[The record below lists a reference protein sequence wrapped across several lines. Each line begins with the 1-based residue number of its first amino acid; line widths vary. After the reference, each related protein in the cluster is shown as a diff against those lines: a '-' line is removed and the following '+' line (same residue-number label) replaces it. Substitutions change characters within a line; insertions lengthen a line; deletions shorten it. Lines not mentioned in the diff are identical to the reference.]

1 MTGEAVRK
9 HRVSAT
15 NNGTFAISEDAMII
29 TRSLFH
35 PRGTPRPRLAAL
47 AAGALILLSTA
58 PAALAQQTYKM
69 PDEAAAALVDAARA
83 DDQKAE
89 LVVLGPDGEDIISS
103 GDQVSDNAIR
113 ERFLKS
119 YDAKHQIAMKGDN
132 KAVLVIGDND
142 YPFPIPFVRKAG
154 KWSFDTEEGRRE
166 ILYRRIGHNEL
177 NAIQVCLAYVDAQD
191 EYADKDRTGA
201 GAGVYAERFISNPGK
216 KDGLYWP
223 TSAGEEESPL
233 GELFAKAS
241 KQGYKAG
248 EGRSP
253 EGRSPYHG
261 YYYKILTKQG
271 AHAPGGAANYVVN
284 GKMIG
289 GFGLVAYPAEYRNSG
304 VMTFIVNHS
313 GTVFQKD
320 LGPDTDDLAE
330 KVTSFDP
337 DSAWKKVEV
346 TEPAK

>member
-1 MTGEAVRK
+1 
-9 HRVSAT
+9 
-15 NNGTFAISEDAMII
+15 MIT
-29 TRSLFH
+29 TRALSRRRHTL
-35 PRGTPRPRLAAL
+35 RPRLAAL
-47 AAGALILLSTA
+47 AAGALMLFSTA
-58 PAALAQQTYKM
+58 HAVLAQQTYKT
-69 PDEAAAALVDAARA
+69 PEDAAAALVAAARA

-89 LVVLGPDGEDIISS
+89 LAVLGPDGEDIISS
-103 GDQVSDNAIR
+103 GDQVSDNAVR

-119 YDAKHQIAMKGDN
+119 YDAKHQIAMKGDSS
-132 KAVLVIGDND
+132 AVLVIGDND
-142 YPFPIPFVRKAG
+142 YPFPIPLIRRAG

-177 NAIQVCLAYVDAQD
+177 NTIQVCLAYVDAQD

-201 GAGVYAERFISNPGK
+201 GPGVYAERFISNPGK

-253 EGRSPYHG
+253 YHG

-271 AHAPGGAANYVVN
+271 PHAPGGAANYVVD

-289 GFGLVAYPAEYRNSG
+289 GFALVAYPAEYRNSG
-304 VMTFIVNHS
+304 VMTFIVSHA
-313 GTVFQKD
+313 GAVFQKD
-320 LGPDTDDLAE
+320 LGPDTDEIAE
-330 KVTSFDP
+330 KITAFDP
-337 DSAWKKVEV
+337 DSTWKRAEIAAS
-346 TEPAK
+346 AK

>member
-1 MTGEAVRK
+1 
-9 HRVSAT
+9 
-15 NNGTFAISEDAMII
+15 MIV
-29 TRSLFH
+29 TRSL
-35 PRGTPRPRLAAL
+35 PRRRRTPWPRLAAS
-47 AAGALILLSTA
+47 AAAAMILLSTA
-58 PAALAQQTYKM
+58 PAVLAQQTYKT
-69 PDEAAAALVDAARA
+69 PEDAAGALAAAARA
-83 DDQKAE
+83 NDQKAE
-89 LVVLGPDGEDIISS
+89 LVVLGPDGDDIISS
-103 GDQVSDNAIR
+103 GDQVADNAIR
-113 ERFLKS
+113 ERFVKS
-119 YDAKHQIAMKGDN
+119 YDAKHQIAMKGDSG
-132 KAVLVIGDND
+132 AVLVIGDND
-142 YPFPIPFVRKAG
+142 YPFPIPLVRKAG

-201 GAGVYAERFISNPGK
+201 GTGVYAERFVSNPGK

-223 TSAGEEESPL
+223 TSPGEEESPL

-241 KQGYKAG
+241 AQGYKAG
-248 EGRSP
+248 

-304 VMTFIVNHS
+304 VMTFIVS
-313 GTVFQKD
+313 YAATVFQKD
-320 LGPDTDDLAE
+320 LGPDTDEIAE
-330 KVTSFDP
+330 KITAFDP
-337 DSAWKKVEV
+337 DSTWKKVEA